1 MYAKINTERNY
12 IHVYQNVSDLGADF
26 FQEPWRE
33 ATQQEIDTYLL
44 EKLTIA
50 KQNKVRSLYLN
61 LFSRKVVWEFTFQGK
76 QYSFKINGLENA
88 ILGIQQVQARLL
100 RKSDIDA
107 AIANSNKK
115 IFANIDTK
123 YINSDIGYKSLY
135 VDIFSDFIIDR
146 VVFKVDNNNDVS
158 AVNNLYNLWLGQLSI
173 NYNSE
178 NLTEF
183 NRYIKDYYTKRDEI
197 LTLLDID
204 SVENYDITIDDITLE
219 IPESLIENVVLCCI
233 L

>member
-12 IHVYQNVSDLGADF
+12 IHVYHNVSDLGGDF

-44 EKLTIA
+44 AKLTIA

-107 AIANSNKK
+107 DIANSNKK

-135 VDIFSDFIIDR
+135 VDIFSDFTIDR
-146 VVFKVDNNNDVS
+146 VVLKVDNNNDVS
-158 AVNNLYNLWLGQLSI
+158 AVNNLYNLWLEQLST

-197 LTLLDID
+197 LTLLDIN
-204 SVENYDITIDDITLE
+204 SVENYDITADDIILE
-219 IPESLIENVVLCCI
+219 IPESLIEDVVLF
-233 L
+233 

>member
-44 EKLTIA
+44 EKLTIV

-107 AIANSNKK
+107 DIANSNKK

>member
-107 AIANSNKK
+107 DIANSNKK